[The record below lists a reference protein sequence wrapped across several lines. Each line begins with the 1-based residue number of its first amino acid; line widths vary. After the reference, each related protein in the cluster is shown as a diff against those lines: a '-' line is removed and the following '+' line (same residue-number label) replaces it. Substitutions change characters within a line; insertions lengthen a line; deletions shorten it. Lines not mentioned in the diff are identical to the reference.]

1 MIKKLKFGGPLRR
14 AMPGGRQPMNVD
26 GFFHDLPELETGRLL
41 LRKLR
46 MTDAQDMYEYSRD
59 PEVALHVL
67 WDAHTSISE
76 SRGYLR
82 YAVRQYR
89 QDLPASWGIEL
100 KENGRLIGTIGF
112 MWINRDHHSAEVG
125 YSLSRQYWNRGIM
138 SEALDAVIDE
148 GFMELGLHRIEAQH
162 EVDNPASGR
171 VMAKCGMLYEGCVRG
186 RLYNKGRYVDVSLY
200 AILRDDYMRRR
211 GLHSTLNY

>member
-1 MIKKLKFGGPLRR
+1 
-14 AMPGGRQPMNVD
+14 MNVD

-59 PEVALHVL
+59 PEVARHVL
-67 WDAHTSISE
+67 WDAHQSVGD

-100 KENGRLIGTIGF
+100 KENHKLIGTIGF
-112 MWINRDHHSAEVG
+112 MWINRDHNSAEVG
-125 YSLSRQYWNRGIM
+125 YSLSREYWNRGI
-138 SEALDAVIDE
+138 
-148 GFMELGLHRIEAQH
+148 IE
-162 EVDNPASGR
+162 
-171 VMAKCGMLYEGCVRG
+171 RG
-186 RLYNKGRYVDVSLY
+186 P
-200 AILRDDYMRRR
+200 LRRPER
-211 GLHSTLNY
+211 GLHGLKPPPHRSPARGGQPRLRPRHGQMRHDVRGLRPRSSLQQGSLR

>member
-1 MIKKLKFGGPLRR
+1 
-14 AMPGGRQPMNVD
+14 MNVD

-59 PEVALHVL
+59 PEVARHVL
-67 WDAHTSISE
+67 WDAHQSVGD

-100 KENGRLIGTIGF
+100 KENHKLIGTIGF
-112 MWINRDHHSAEVG
+112 MWINRDHNSAEVG
-125 YSLSRQYWNRGIM
+125 YSLSREYWNRGIM
-138 SEALDAVIDE
+138 SEALSAVLNE
-148 GFMELGLHRIEAQH
+148 GFMDLNLHRIEAQH

-171 VMAKCGMLYEGCVRG
+171 VMEKCGMRKEGVLRQ
-186 RLYNKGRYVDVSLY
+186 RLYNKGKFVDVALY
-200 AILRDDYMRRR
+200 AILKDDARPARRAPVR
-211 GLHSTLNY
+211 